1 MVNGALTLIINLN
14 ERGLFFTQIL
24 FNGRKMYA
32 LGEKIGALGNKKL
45 GLSVKMNALGNKNRD
60 AW

>member
-45 GLSVKMNALGNKNRD
+45 GLSVIKNWI